1 MRCHAF
7 HDFKKNYRSLS
18 VAIIWGKILLFIYNS
33 LNLQGFM
40 QNFNAKIYHTKEK
53 IINIRSE
60 ILFREAEDDFY
71 YFNKINKAYKK
82 LLKAVELTPNH
93 IKSVLLLAD
102 ICFIKGK
109 IEKALN
115 LYLSIS
121 KIKPDAKVLGG
132 AAACYNML
140 NNYEKALYFCDKA
153 LLNLKPSN
161 FEITAQITE
170 IKINA
175 LFNLKHFKQ
184 AYQIFVHSQN
194 LINQNNLKLFYN
206 INYELLSKKI
216 NIQERLR
223 HSQLK
228 IV

>member
-1 MRCHAF
+1 MPCHAF
-7 HDFKKNYRSLS
+7 HDFKKNYFLLS
-18 VAIIWGKILLFIYNS
+18 IANIEGKILLSRYNS

-40 QNFNAKIYHTKEK
+40 QNSITKTYNKNEK

-71 YFNKINKAYKK
+71 YFNKINKAFKK
-82 LLKAVELTPNH
+82 LIKAVELTPNH

-109 IEKALN
+109 IKKALN

-132 AAACYNML
+132 VASCYNIL
-140 NNYEKALYFCDKA
+140 NNYEKALYYCDMA
-153 LLNLKPSN
+153 LSYVKYSN
-161 FEITAQITE
+161 FDIISQLTE

-184 AYQIFVHSQN
+184 AYQLFVHSQN
-194 LINQNNLKLFYN
+194 LINQNSLRLFYN

-216 NIQERLR
+216 NIHERLR